1 MPPMSTTPLP
11 LTTHNHN
18 RCVDSALQA
27 AQAYCREHG
36 EKFSAM
42 REAVFRTVWR
52 SHQPIGAYD
61 ILDQLSRADNARK
74 RLAPPT
80 VYRALDFLLAHRL
93 IHRINSLNAFIG
105 CSEPGCHPNSQF
117 LICQNCHTAIE
128 LSDAS
133 LQEPLRQLASEHRF
147 SAVTT
152 HLELLGLCP
161 ACQSQGEP

>member
-1 MPPMSTTPLP
+1 MSPSQPLP
-11 LTTHNHN
+11 LTRHNHS
-18 RCVDSALQA
+18 RCIDSALQA
-27 AQAYCREHG
+27 AQQYCRQHG

-42 REAVFRTVWR
+42 REAVFRAVWS

-61 ILDQLSRADNARK
+61 ILDQLSRAADAK

-105 CSEPGCHPNSQF
+105 CSDPGCHPNSQF
-117 LICQNCHTAIE
+117 LICRHCHTAIE
-128 LSDAS
+128 LDNAA
-133 LQEPLRQLASEHRF
+133 LQQALGELASQHQF

-152 HLELLGLCP
+152 QLEVLGLCP
-161 ACQSQGEP
+161 QCQSQADA